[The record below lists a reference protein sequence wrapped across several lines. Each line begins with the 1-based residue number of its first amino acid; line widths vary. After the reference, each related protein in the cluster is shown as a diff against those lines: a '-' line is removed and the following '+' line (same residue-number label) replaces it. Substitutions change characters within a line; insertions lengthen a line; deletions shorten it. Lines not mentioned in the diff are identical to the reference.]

1 MSSSSDDPAEPLA
14 RGREPLGRN
23 YGKLL
28 VASALGNLSD
38 GIALVALP
46 WYASTI
52 TDNALAVTAVCVATR
67 LPWLLLAL
75 IAGVVGDSVDRR
87 RLMVMAAGGKAVILA
102 ALALLL
108 ALEMADLPVVLVM
121 ALLVGVCEVFFDNTA
136 QALLPTVVPRSR
148 LERANGTLWSVEEV
162 ANRFVGTPVAGFLV
176 ALSMVWAFGF
186 QALLVVCAALM
197 LLSLRGNF
205 RPGRQEQDAG
215 PASTRRML
223 VEGITWL
230 WRHRLLRTM
239 AVFLGLSNMAAS
251 MNAAILVLY
260 AQDVL
265 GLDPRGYGLLLTAVA
280 VGMVV
285 GAQVVPWLVPYV
297 PTGAALTL
305 VFVVQGTAYIAV
317 SVAPGTILFALLWV
331 LVGFATVWWN
341 VVTLS
346 LRQRIIP
353 DHLLS
358 RVLSAYRTIGW
369 GTAPVGML
377 LAGAIA
383 TLLEPELGRQAALA
397 APFFVSGVISFVLA
411 GVSARKLATTRVRA
425 AETEAE
431 AG

>member
-1 MSSSSDDPAEPLA
+1 MTSSPETPVKK
-14 RGREPLGRN
+14 RELLGRN
-23 YGKLL
+23 YKKLL
-28 VASALGNLSD
+28 TASALGNLSD

-46 WYASTI
+46 WYVSTL
-52 TDNALAVTAVCVATR
+52 TDDPLAVTAVGVATR

-75 IAGVVGDSVDRR
+75 VAGVVGDRVDRR
-87 RLMVMAAGGKAVILA
+87 RLMVMAAGGKAAVLA
-102 ALALLL
+102 ALSCL
-108 ALEMADLPVVLVM
+108 MAWEVASLPVVLLV

-136 QALLPTVVPRSR
+136 QSLLPTVVPRSR
-148 LERANGTLWSVEEV
+148 LERANGTLWSVEEIT
-162 ANRFVGTPVAGFLV
+162 NRFVGTPVAGFLV
-176 ALSMVWAFGF
+176 AMSMVWAFGV
-186 QALLVVCAALM
+186 QALLVICAALV

-205 RPGRQEQDAG
+205 QPARQDQG
-215 PASTRRML
+215 GGSASPQRML
-223 VEGITWL
+223 AEGVTWL
-230 WRHRLLRTM
+230 WRHRLLRTL

-265 GLDPRGYGLLLTAVA
+265 GLDSRGYGLLLTAVA
-280 VGMVV
+280 VGMVI

-297 PTGAALTL
+297 RPGAALTL
-305 VFVVQGTAYIAV
+305 VFTVQGSAYIAV
-317 SVAPGTILFALLWV
+317 FAAPSAVLFSLLWV

-377 LAGAIA
+377 AAGVIA
-383 TLLEPELGRQAALA
+383 TLLEPGWGRQTALS
-397 APFFVSGVISFVLA
+397 APFLVAGVISLVLA
-411 GVSARKLATTRVRA
+411 AVSVRQLTTARIRA
-425 AETEAE
+425 AEAEAE
-431 AG
+431 